1 MSKQVTESML
11 SKVNRL
17 IGVDES
23 YKAPAKVMELLSNKD
38 SARELFFRFLP
49 EFNYDLSYEWFNAY
63 FEDEHADRK
72 TNKQD
77 FTPTS
82 ISLLMTKLLDRNPQR
97 GIIYE
102 PAAGTGSTIISHWY
116 EENRKC
122 RFPWDY
128 NPDEYLYFCEELT
141 DKTIPFLLFNL
152 LIRGMNA
159 IVIHGDTLTREAKNV
174 YFCNNTEGQNMCF
187 SELQVL
193 PHTTEVEELC
203 KVKFTK
209 EVLRNADDG

>member
-1 MSKQVTESML
+1 MSKQVTESTL

-23 YKAPAKVMELLSNKD
+23 YKAPAKVMEIISDKENAK
-38 SARELFFRFLP
+38 EVFLKFMP
-49 EFNYDLSYEWFNAY
+49 EFNYDLSYEWFNEY

-72 TNKQD
+72 NNKQD

-82 ISLLMTKLLDRNPQR
+82 VSRLISEMQGRHPQY
-97 GIIYE
+97 GLIYE

-116 EENRKC
+116 KETRKH

-128 NPDEYLYFCEELT
+128 QPDNYLYLCEELS

-159 IVIHGDTLTREAKNV
+159 LVIHGNSLTREAKEV
-174 YFCNNTEGQNMCF
+174 YHCDNEQNAFMTF
-187 SELQVL
+187 SVLKKL
-193 PHTTEVEELC
+193 PHTKEVEELC
-203 KVKFTK
+203 NVKFVQK
-209 EVLRNADDG
+209 EDCL